1 MTTVNL
7 AWQTRLAALPSLPI
21 AHLPTPLEALPRL
34 RMALG
39 GDAGGVPHL
48 WVKRDDA
55 IGLAVGGNK
64 VRKLAYLLA
73 DAQARGARKVVSFGG
88 LQSNFLRAL
97 ASGCAR
103 LGMEAH
109 CLYFERRPARLTG
122 NLLLCQ
128 QLGARLHFVPL
139 GGDTGPRDLH
149 RTCQLVRLASPFLPG
164 IGRRGVA
171 FIPVGGH
178 SALGCAGYVPAA
190 REILEQAAQT
200 GFQPDAVV
208 TAAGTGGTLA
218 GLLAG
223 FRLLGSQVQLIGI
236 DVGKLWRDF
245 EQDIAAMAGD
255 VTTLLG
261 APQPF
266 APTDV
271 TLFPG
276 YGPGYARPY
285 EPALA
290 AIALAA
296 RAEGLLL
303 DPVYSGKAMA
313 GLIDLIR
320 TGQFTADQHV
330 VFLNTGGW
338 PSLFATLGPL

>member
-1 MTTVNL
+1 MKYLKRV
-7 AWQTRLAALPSLPI
+7 LPY
-21 AHLPTPLEALPRL
+21 
-34 RMALG
+34 
-39 GDAGGVPHL
+39 
-48 WVKRDDA
+48 
-55 IGLAVGGNK
+55 VG
-64 VRKLAYLLA
+64 
-73 DAQARGARKVVSFGG
+73 
-88 LQSNFLRAL
+88 AL
-97 ASGCAR
+97 ALIA
-103 LGMEAH
+103 
-109 CLYFERRPARLTG
+109 
-122 NLLLCQ
+122 LLLRQ
-128 QLGARLHFVPL
+128 
-139 GGDTGPRDLH
+139 
-149 RTCQLVRLASPFLPG
+149 
-164 IGRRGVA
+164 
-171 FIPVGGH
+171 
-178 SALGCAGYVPAA
+178 
-190 REILEQAAQT
+190 
-200 GFQPDAVV
+200 
-208 TAAGTGGTLA
+208 
-218 GLLAG
+218 
-223 FRLLGSQVQLIGI
+223 I
-236 DVGKLWRDF
+236 DP
-245 EQDIAAMAGD
+245 GD

-330 VFLNTGGW
+330 VFLHTGGW

>member
-1 MTTVNL
+1 MRRRV
-7 AWQTRLAALPSLPI
+7 
-21 AHLPTPLEALPRL
+21 
-34 RMALG
+34 
-39 GDAGGVPHL
+39 
-48 WVKRDDA
+48 
-55 IGLAVGGNK
+55 
-64 VRKLAYLLA
+64 
-73 DAQARGARKVVSFGG
+73 ARGKVVSFGG

-103 LGMEAH
+103 VGMEAH

-139 GGDTGPRDLH
+139 GGDSGPRDLH
-149 RTCQLVRLASPFLPG
+149 RTCQLVRLLSPFLPG
-164 IGRRGVA
+164 IGWRGVS

-190 REILEQAAQT
+190 REILDGAAAT
-200 GFQPDAVV
+200 GFRPDVVV

-223 FRLLGSQVQLIGI
+223 FRLLESPVRLIGV
-236 DVGKLWRDF
+236 DVGKLWRGF
-245 EQDIAAMAGD
+245 EEDIAAMAGE
-255 VTTLLG
+255 VTALLG
-261 APQPF
+261 APLSYT
-266 APTDV
+266 AADV
-271 TLFPG
+271 ALVPG
-276 YGPGYARPY
+276 YGPGYARPH
-285 EPALA
+285 EPARS
-290 AIALAA
+290 AIELAA

-320 TGQFTADQHV
+320 AGQFTADQHV
-330 VFLNTGGW
+330 VFLHTGGW
-338 PSLFATLGPL
+338 PSLFAEQDVQLPGRS